1 MRHALA
7 SLNTTSAPGIDNVN
21 NKLLRNLD
29 DKSISALTEYYNH
42 CFDNSSLP
50 SSWKTAKVIFIPK
63 PNKPSDIAN
72 LRPISLTSCL
82 GKTLEHVMLNRF
94 NKYAEDNQLFPPEM
108 IGFRQSL
115 SCQDAMLRL
124 KHDLLTPTFSKDTQA
139 ILGLDLRGAFNN
151 IDHGSIL
158 RELNVINCG
167 RKMHDYIREFLTNRT
182 AIISLND
189 QTSPQSP

>member
-1 MRHALA
+1 MA
-7 SLNTTSAPGIDNVN
+7 SLKTTSAPSIDDVS

-29 DKSISALTEYYNH
+29 DKSVSALTEYYNQ

-50 SSWKTAKVIFIPK
+50 NAWKTAKVIFIPK
-63 PNKPSDIAN
+63 PNKPSDIDN

-82 GKTLEHVMLNRF
+82 GKTLEHVMLNRL
-94 NKYAEDNQLFPPEM
+94 NKYAEGNQLFPPKM

-124 KHDLLTPTFSKDTQA
+124 KHDLLTPTGSKDTQA

-151 IDHGSIL
+151 IDH
-158 RELNVINCG
+158 E
-167 RKMHDYIREFLTNRT
+167 
-182 AIISLND
+182 
-189 QTSPQSP
+189 